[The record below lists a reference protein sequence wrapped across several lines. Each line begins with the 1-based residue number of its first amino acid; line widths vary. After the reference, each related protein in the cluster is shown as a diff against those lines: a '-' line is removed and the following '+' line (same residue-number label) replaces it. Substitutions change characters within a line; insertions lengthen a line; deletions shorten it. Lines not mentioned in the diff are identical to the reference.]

1 MSEPPTS
8 PVDQARAYYRAID
21 DGDYD
26 LLGALLAAEFIHD
39 RPDRTIEGRERFV
52 RFMRE
57 ERPQTDTTHPVDTVF
72 AGDGGAPRGG
82 TSSGDGGSVAVR
94 GRLLDADGEPIVG
107 FVDVFT
113 FAAGRIARIET
124 YTHGAGKDIYRADR
138 DSRYC
143 VSCV

>member
-1 MSEPPTS
+1 MSEPPTA
-8 PVDQARAYYRAID
+8 PVEQARAYYRAID

-26 LLGALLAAEFIHD
+26 LLGALLTEAFVHD

-52 RFMRE
+52 QFMRE

-72 AGDGGAPRGG
+72 TDD
-82 TSSGDGGSVAVR
+82 SSVAVR

-113 FAAGRIARIET
+113 FAAGRIDRIQT
-124 YTHGAGKDIYRADR
+124 YTH
-138 DSRYC
+138 
-143 VSCV
+143 